1 MAWSSRSPTPGT
13 PEGDPVYDVCTIC
26 GCIYDT
32 RAEAD
37 HYAWH
42 AARDEFPPEPE
53 PEPTPEEGP

>member
-1 MAWSSRSPTPGT
+1 M
-13 PEGDPVYDVCTIC
+13 YDVCTIC

-37 HYAWH
+37 HYSWH
-42 AARDEFPPEPE
+42 ATRDEFPPEPE